1 MLEKMMLIVRS
12 WDMDYQAVI
21 FDFDYTLGDA
31 TESIVAGYNFGLS
44 AMGWPLPDREA
55 VRRTVGHTLENG
67 YTMLTGDDDPNRKKE
82 FRALFVA
89 CAHELQ
95 PATTRLFPGAAELL
109 GRLSALAVPTA
120 IVTTKHSDMLR
131 RVLERQNAL
140 DWFQVLVGGEQ
151 VALPKPDPEGLCFT
165 LKALKV
171 TPETA
176 LYCGDTVIDA
186 ETAQRAGVPFA
197 AVLNGTTPAEAFSAF
212 PHVCIAEDLMELQRF
227 LGI

>member
-1 MLEKMMLIVRS
+1 
-12 WDMDYQAVI
+12 MDYQAVI

-31 TESIVAGYNFGLS
+31 TESIVAGYNHGLT
-44 AMGWPLPDREA
+44 ALGWPEPDREA

-67 YTMLTGDDDPNRKKE
+67 YTMLTGDSDPEHRRQ
-82 FRALFVA
+82 FRAHFVE

-109 GRLSALAVPTA
+109 GRLNTLSIPTA

-140 DWFQVLVGGEQ
+140 DWFRVLVGGEQ
-151 VALPKPDPEGLCFT
+151 VSRPKPDPEGLLFAMERLGAAPADT
-165 LKALKV
+165 
-171 TPETA
+171 

-197 AVLNGTTPAEAFSAF
+197 AVLNGTTPAEAFIAF
-212 PHVCIAEDLMELQRF
+212 PHVHIAADLPDLRQF
-227 LGI
+227 LGL